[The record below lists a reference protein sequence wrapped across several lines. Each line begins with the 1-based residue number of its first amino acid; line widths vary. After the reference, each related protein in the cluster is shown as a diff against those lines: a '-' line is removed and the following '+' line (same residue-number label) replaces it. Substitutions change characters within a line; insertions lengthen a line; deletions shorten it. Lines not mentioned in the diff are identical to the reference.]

1 MRELLY
7 VADPMCSW
15 CYGFA
20 PTWREI
26 RARLAPDV
34 RLRLVLGGL
43 APDSDEPMPAELA
56 RYVQAAWHT
65 VERRTG
71 QPFDH
76 AFWERNVPRRSTWI
90 ACRACLA
97 AEDLRESAAAA
108 MFEAVQEAYYR
119 RARNPSD
126 EAVLADLAEELG
138 LERASFVER
147 LRSAGLEER
156 LQRDFAT
163 RDAVGASGF
172 PSLGLREGERLE
184 LLQAGWAPP
193 EATLALLS
201 GRGLL
206 ASTGAEGRTSLF

>member
-138 LERASFVER
+138 VRYVVEGSTRRSGNRVRIKHAVAPQLELAGGGRARAALSQGAHASTSSRAGSFQRSSRARASSSV
-147 LRSAGLEER
+147 SSTA
-156 LQRDFAT
+156 QR
-163 RDAVGASGF
+163 VGS
-172 PSLGLREGERLE
+172 
-184 LLQAGWAPP
+184 
-193 EATLALLS
+193 
-201 GRGLL
+201 
-206 ASTGAEGRTSLF
+206 